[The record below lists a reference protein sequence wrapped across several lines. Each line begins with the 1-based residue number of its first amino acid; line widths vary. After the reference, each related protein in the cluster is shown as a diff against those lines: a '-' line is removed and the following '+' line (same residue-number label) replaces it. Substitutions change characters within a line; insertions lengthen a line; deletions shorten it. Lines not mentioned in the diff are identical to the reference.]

1 MAMTRSR
8 VDAPAGAK
16 TPAYRDIYQRV
27 RSEILSGRLSACARL
42 PSSRTLA
49 SQLGVARGT
58 VELAYQILAGEG
70 YTVSDGTRGTIV
82 NPSLPS
88 WRRPIAFASGVRKQ
102 QHRSRLPQKPLLF
115 QMGLPA
121 LDAFPR
127 KPWAQIASRVARR
140 FDVEQFA
147 HPCDVMGYEPLRRA
161 IANHLRFARGI
172 SCTAD
177 QILITSGSLGALE
190 LVAQTLLKPDDTVWV
205 EDPGYFHAR
214 DVLLRAAPRIVG
226 VKVDEDGLDVA
237 AGAEAAPDAALAVVT
252 PTHQF
257 PLGLT
262 MAAQRR
268 RALLDWADRQQ
279 AWIVED
285 DYDASFHHGTPP
297 PALKSIDRAGRV
309 LYVGSFSKV
318 LFPGLRIGY
327 LVMPEAVVERFAQ
340 IAETA
345 HSGPALMI
353 QQMVEAFMSE
363 GHFARHL
370 SRMRNLYLERGGALA
385 AALAATLPDALDV
398 TLPNG
403 GTHLL
408 ARLRGEERDVDLIA
422 RLRHKGIGPTALSR
436 CAVTGPRPNGL
447 MINYANV
454 AKPDAGA
461 AAERLL
467 AAMR

>member
-102 QHRSRLPQKPLLF
+102 QHRLRLPQKPLLF

-268 RALLDWADRQQ
+268 RALLDWADRRQ
-279 AWIVED
+279 AWIAED